1 MTLPF
6 TRSLPLLTTSLMAAL
21 LAGCATT
28 PGTRQPASPA
38 ASSGQ
43 AGPIEVGVIAIN
55 DFHGALEPPNQSVDA
70 PDGHGNEV
78 SVPAGGGAWLAS
90 AVDSLK
96 ARHANNVVVAAG
108 DLTSASQLA
117 SSLYLD
123 EPAVGV
129 MNRVGVEF
137 NAVGNHEFDRGWQE
151 LRRLQNGGCEKNT
164 RLQPCQLEP
173 FKGANY
179 KYLAASTT
187 LPDGSPLFPATG
199 VKTFGEGKDRITV
212 GFVGLSLKSVPTLVA
227 PDRVAG
233 LKFADEAD
241 TINRAAGQLK
251 AAGADAV
258 VVLIHQ
264 GGRTAGTP
272 DPNGCNEM
280 TGDIQPI
287 LDRLNPGVDVVV
299 SGHTHWAY
307 VCDYGANTRTGPILL
322 TSAGVYG
329 KLVTDITLRFD
340 PVTHKLLGRR
350 ASNLIVQSPAYKS
363 AKGEVPNS
371 DAFPRFQPREDVA
384 AYIQRYKDASLHL
397 VARPVG
403 RLSGPLAKEEEN
415 GVGKG
420 GALGNLIADSQ
431 LAATRKAGAQIAFLN
446 PFGIRTSL
454 IPAADG
460 TVTFGQIYAVEPFN
474 NEIVTMSL
482 TGAQI
487 RATLEQGLDD
497 SGDKQILAPSQGM
510 RVAFDM
516 RRPSGAR
523 ITGIT
528 LDGKPLD
535 PAKSYR
541 VSVVNFLAE
550 GGDGFSGFAQGTE
563 RTRGAID
570 LEALEDWLSAVPLR
584 KVPEDDRTPEAR

>member
-1 MTLPF
+1 MTLSLP
-6 TRSLPLLTTSLMAAL
+6 RHLPLLSASLMAAL

-28 PGTRQPASPA
+28 PVSGPTQQQA
-38 ASSGQ
+38 A
-43 AGPIEVGVIAIN
+43 APIEVGVIAIN

-70 PDGHGNEV
+70 PDGQGNEV

-137 NAVGNHEFDRGWQE
+137 NAVGNHEFDRGWKE

-164 RLQPCQLEP
+164 RVQPCQLEA
-173 FKGANY
+173 FKGASY

-187 LPDGSPLFPATG
+187 LTDGSPLFPATG
-199 VKTFGEGKDRITV
+199 IKTFGEGKDRITV
-212 GFVGLSLKSVPTLVA
+212 GFVGLSLKTVPTLVA
-227 PDRVAG
+227 PDRVEG
-233 LKFADEAD
+233 LKFADEAE
-241 TINRAAGQLK
+241 TINRAAGALK
-251 AAGADAV
+251 AQGADAV

-264 GGRTAGTP
+264 GGRTTGTP
-272 DPNGCNEM
+272 DPNGCNQM
-280 TGDIQPI
+280 TGEIEPI
-287 LDRLNPGVDVVV
+287 LDHLNPGVDLVV

-307 VCDYGANTRTGPILL
+307 VCDYTANTRAGPILL

-329 KLVTDITLRFD
+329 KLVTDITLKFD
-340 PVTHKLLGRR
+340 PVTHKLIDKR
-350 ASNLIVQSPAYKS
+350 ALNLIVQSAAYKS
-363 AKGEVPNS
+363 AKGEVANS
-371 DAFPRFQPREDVA
+371 AAFPQFQPRADVA
-384 AYIQRYKDASLHL
+384 AFIQRYKDASLHL

-403 RLSGPLAKEEEN
+403 HLSGPLGKEEGN
-415 GVGKG
+415 GTAQG
-420 GALGNLIADSQ
+420 GSLGNLIADSQ
-431 LAATRKAGAQIAFLN
+431 LAATLKAGAQIAFTN

-474 NEIVTMSL
+474 NELVTMSL
-482 TGAQI
+482 TGAAI

-497 SGDKQILAPSQGM
+497 TGDKQMLTPSAGM
-510 RVAFDM
+510 RIAFDM
-516 RRPSGAR
+516 RRPSGSR
-523 ITGIT
+523 ITAIT
-528 LDGKPLD
+528 LNGKPLD

-550 GGDGFSGFAQGTE
+550 GGDGFSGFIGGTD
-563 RTRGAID
+563 RTRGGID
-570 LEALEDWLSAVPLR
+570 IEAMEDWLSAVPMR
-584 KVPEDDRTPEAR
+584 KVPEEDRTSETK

>member
-1 MTLPF
+1 MTLPLHRGF
-6 TRSLPLLTTSLMAAL
+6 PLLSTSLMAAL

-28 PGTRQPASPA
+28 PTSHQAASPRQA
-38 ASSGQ
+38 A
-43 AGPIEVGVIAIN
+43 PIEVGVIAIN
-55 DFHGALEPPNQSVDA
+55 DFHGALEPPSQSVDT
-70 PDGHGNEV
+70 PNGHGGEV
-78 SVPAGGGAWLAS
+78 AVPAGGGAWLAS

-123 EPAVGV
+123 EPSVGV

-164 RLQPCQLEP
+164 RGQPCQLEP
-173 FKGANY
+173 FKGADY

-187 LPDGSPLFPATG
+187 LADGTPLFPGTG
-199 VKTFGEGKDRITV
+199 LKTFGTGKDRITI
-212 GFVGLSLKSVPTLVA
+212 GFVGLSLSSVPTLVA

-233 LKFADEAD
+233 LKFADEAE
-241 TINRAAGQLK
+241 TINRAVPQLK

-264 GGRTAGTP
+264 GLRTNGAA
-272 DPNGCNEM
+272 DPNGCDQAV
-280 TGDIQPI
+280 GDIQPI
-287 LDRLNPGVDVVV
+287 LGRLNPGVDVVV

-307 VCDYGANTRTGPILL
+307 VCNYTANMQAGPILL

-329 KLVTDITLRFD
+329 KLVTDITLKFD
-340 PVTHKLLGRR
+340 PATHKLLGKQ
-350 ASNLIVQSPAYKS
+350 ANNLIVQSPAYKS
-363 AKGEVPNS
+363 AKGEVPNQP
-371 DAFPRFQPREDVA
+371 AFPQFQPRADVA

-403 RLSGPLAKEEEN
+403 KLSGPAGKVEEK

-420 GALGNLIADSQ
+420 GELGNLIADSQ
-431 LAATRKAGAQIAFLN
+431 LAASRKAGAEIAFVN
-446 PFGIRTSL
+446 PYGIRTSL

-474 NEIVTMSL
+474 NEIVTLSL

-497 SGDKQILAPSQGM
+497 SGDKQALAPSQGL

-523 ITGIT
+523 ITALT

-535 PAKSYR
+535 PARTYR

-550 GGDGFSGFAQGTE
+550 GGDGFSGFIQGTN
-563 RTRGAID
+563 RVHGAID
-570 LEALEDWLSAVPLR
+570 LDALEDWLSAVPVRQL
-584 KVPEDDRTPEAR
+584 PQEDRTPETR